1 MSKGEKMIPVKVD
14 QIFLSNVGFV
24 VLLKGTEDERS
35 LPIFIGAAEA
45 QAIAIHMNNVEVPRP
60 LTHDLL
66 KNTLDFLECRLKRI
80 EVCDIRD
87 STFYATLVLEKDG
100 NEMRMDSRPSDAIAL
115 ALRCDAPIYV
125 YKKVMTE
132 AGRVFSESEL
142 GGDHA
147 VGVDDVP
154 GKKEADEKSDK
165 SQEKLS
171 HLEALKKDLDKAVED
186 ERYEDAARLRDE
198 IKRLKQT
205 HTHN

>member
-1 MSKGEKMIPVKVD
+1 MIPVKVD

-80 EVCDIRD
+80 EVCDIRE

-100 NEMRMDSRPSDAIAL
+100 NEMKMDSRPSDAIAL

-125 YKKVMTE
+125 YKKVMVE
-132 AGRVFSESEL
+132 AGRVFTESEL
-142 GGDHA
+142 GGEKSVEMTEPPGEKEA
-147 VGVDDVP
+147 
-154 GKKEADEKSDK
+154 GKKPDSGE
-165 SQEKLS
+165 EKLS
-171 HLEALKKDLDKAVED
+171 HLEALKKDLEKAIED

>member
-1 MSKGEKMIPVKVD
+1 MIAVKVD

-24 VLLKGTEDERS
+24 VPLKGTEDERS

-66 KNTLDFLECRLKRI
+66 KNTLDFLECRLMRI

-87 STFYATLVLEKDG
+87 STFYATLILDRDG
-100 NEMRMDSRPSDAIAL
+100 MEMRMDSRPSDAIAL

-125 YKKVMTE
+125 YKKVMQE
-132 AGRVFSESEL
+132 AGRVFTESEL
-142 GGDHA
+142 GGEKAEA
-147 VGVDDVP
+147 VMDAKP
-154 GKKEADEKSDK
+154 ESEASSAKKADKDK
-165 SQEKLS
+165 EEKLS
-171 HLEALKKDLDKAVED
+171 HLEALKKDLEKAVED